1 VYGDRLRDEI
11 RVKLLYFFERKK
23 NCERKEKV
31 GEREI
36 KFFFRVESVIVCM
49 FVESI
54 SGPEVITS

>member
-1 VYGDRLRDEI
+1 MMEFGWNYH
-11 RVKLLYFFERKK
+11 FFELKK
-23 NCERKEKV
+23 NCEREEKV

-36 KFFFRVESVIVCM
+36 ILRVESVIVCM